1 MLIAILSAAI
11 CLIIAIILFTPTFR
25 HLPLFRPVALF
36 FIFEG
41 VWIMAD
47 YLFTQLFPGTEAMQW
62 VHYAGVLVFGGYLA
76 ICLFFSKPKK
86 PKNEKNSKRSK
97 RKKQR
102 SNRVGLNNRV

>member
-1 MLIAILSAAI
+1 MLVAILSAAV
-11 CLIIAIILFTPTFR
+11 CLIIAIVLFTPTFR

-41 VWIMAD
+41 IWIMAD

-62 VHYAGVLVFGGYLA
+62 THYAGVIVFGGYLA

-86 PKNEKNSKRSK
+86 TKNEKRSK
-97 RKKQR
+97 SKKQR
-102 SNRVGLNNRV
+102 NKRVGLNNRV